1 MQCCGV
7 SGAGREGAQPEGS
20 THCSWSAVCSSLL
33 HRGCI
38 AEPCASRCA
47 ISSQMCSLK
56 MQRFPCCKA
65 KLSAPLPP
73 PWLCRPPTL
82 SLHLH
87 SLPCHPC
94 PPRLSHWHNPTCCIP
109 CFLHSSPLLLSP
121 SRSHPYPKIIPA
133 PPVYF
138 PFSHSIPLGEW
149 GGWGGFG
156 CCHSCSGA
164 GSQEGFS

>member
-1 MQCCGV
+1 M

-109 CFLHSSPLLLSP
+109 CFLHSSPPCCPLPGLIHTPNSFQPLLFIFPSP
-121 SRSHPYPKIIPA
+121 TASLWESGEGGGA
-133 PPVYF
+133 
-138 PFSHSIPLGEW
+138 LGAAIHAAGLEVRR
-149 GGWGGFG
+149 GFLRG
-156 CCHSCSGA
+156 TV
-164 GSQEGFS
+164 